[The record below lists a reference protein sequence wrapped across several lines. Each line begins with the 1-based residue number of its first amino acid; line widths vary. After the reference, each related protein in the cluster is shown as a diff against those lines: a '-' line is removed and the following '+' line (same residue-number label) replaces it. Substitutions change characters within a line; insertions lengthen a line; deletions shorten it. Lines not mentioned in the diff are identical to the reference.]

1 MIIGFPGVGYPSGV
15 MNLFV
20 YYYLPISLLN
30 RDCLAYTLY
39 TRPKLASPCMTG
51 PRKPMPLNDVTVN
64 DEVALVEEYK
74 SH

>member
-1 MIIGFPGVGYPSGV
+1 MYSVHLCFIYI
-15 MNLFV
+15 L
-20 YYYLPISLLN
+20 
-30 RDCLAYTLY
+30 